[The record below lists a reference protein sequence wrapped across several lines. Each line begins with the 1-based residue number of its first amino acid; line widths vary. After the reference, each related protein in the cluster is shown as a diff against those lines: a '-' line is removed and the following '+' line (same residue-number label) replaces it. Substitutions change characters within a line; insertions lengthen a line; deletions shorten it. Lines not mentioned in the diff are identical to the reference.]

1 MRARLVT
8 AFTVLAAICMVCF
21 GAVIASEL
29 AASRT
34 RGLVVERAHDAN
46 RFGVLAATSPA
57 GLTDAAQA
65 YRDSTNNGILVLA
78 ADGSVLCEVDI
89 DRTDA
94 RVLAATRDR
103 HLLEM
108 PRPLYP
114 WNTEEVFVAQPIG
127 IAPQAGGVVVIAV
140 STAVTRTDIVVRWVQ
155 LACVTATA
163 LLIFSGLALLV
174 AGWILRPVTGLL
186 RDVDALSS
194 TLPAHSVPPRRPA
207 AMSEGPPEILMLAA
221 GVESVTRAVAALAA
235 SERQNVIDTAHSLR
249 NPLAALAVRLQ
260 ALQPMLAA
268 DLAAAT
274 FVSVVSEVD
283 RLTELLDGL
292 LSSAVGAER
301 KQQVAAAAGFDA
313 IAAVAERVG
322 FWRDAYLRAD
332 IVLTCEPLVDTARTS
347 VPASVLAQILD
358 VALSNSARYAGAGS
372 RTTVTVDR
380 ESESVV
386 ISVADTGVGVSA
398 DELDLITTR
407 FFRGARAAAGGSG
420 LGLPIA
426 ATLAAQYDGLM
437 FVESADPHGLVVT
450 VTLPAIVDPAD
461 MTSR

>member
-21 GAVIASEL
+21 GTVIAGEL

-46 RFGVLAATSPA
+46 RFGVLAATAPA
-57 GLTDAAQA
+57 SLTDAAQA

-78 ADGSVLCEVDI
+78 ADGSVLCALGI

-140 STAVTRTDIVVRWVQ
+140 STAVTRADIVVRWVQ

-207 AMSEGPPEILMLAA
+207 AMSEGPPEILLLAA

-235 SERQNVIDTAHSLR
+235 SERQHVIDTAHSLR

-268 DLAAAT
+268 DLGAAT
-274 FVSVVSEVD
+274 FVSVVGEVD

-301 KQQVAAAAGFDA
+301 KQQVAAATGFDA
-313 IAAVAERVG
+313 VAAAVERVG

-332 IVLTCEPLVDTARTS
+332 IVLTCEPLVDTAHTS

-358 VALSNSARYAGAGS
+358 VALSNSVRYAGAGS

-386 ISVADTGVGVSA
+386 IAVADTGVGVSA

-450 VTLPAIVDPAD
+450 VTLPAIVEPAD